1 MPRGPEKEATVSDDA
16 VGARGGG
23 GPGCCDTRGSE
34 MLLPACLGCRF
45 SVILRMG
52 GWTEAVDRGA
62 GRGYLFAVRE
72 GGADGRGKEGRGADG
87 RGKEG
92 KEGEAL
98 KRILVKIPL
107 VLIESRGRDYSVHS
121 RGFQC
126 CAVAVFL
133 SSFLFFLP
141 FLPLFFRVSRRRG
154 E

>member
-1 MPRGPEKEATVSDDA
+1 MTPWVRVAGADPGAATH
-16 VGARGGG
+16 
-23 GPGCCDTRGSE
+23 GSE

-62 GRGYLFAVRE
+62 GRGYLFAVR
-72 GGADGRGKEGRGADG
+72 GGGADG

-121 RGFQC
+121 RGFQRR
-126 CAVAVFL
+126 AVAVFL

-141 FLPLFFRVSRRRG
+141 FLPLFFRVSRRRS

>member
-62 GRGYLFAVRE
+62 GRGYLFAVR
-72 GGADGRGKEGRGADG
+72 GGGADG

-98 KRILVKIPL
+98 MGGGR
-107 VLIESRGRDYSVHS
+107 RGR
-121 RGFQC
+121 RK
-126 CAVAVFL
+126 
-133 SSFLFFLP
+133 
-141 FLPLFFRVSRRRG
+141 RR
-154 E
+154 